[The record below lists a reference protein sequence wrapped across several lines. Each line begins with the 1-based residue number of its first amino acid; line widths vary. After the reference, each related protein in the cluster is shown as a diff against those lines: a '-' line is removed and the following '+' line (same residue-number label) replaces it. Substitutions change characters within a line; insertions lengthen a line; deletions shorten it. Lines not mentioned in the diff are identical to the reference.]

1 MARRKNDVREIAE
14 ILWEHHYTL
23 LNTPVSAIRNI
34 WDDFVDGTLY
44 PWIAEEH
51 DITLDV
57 LLDAICLLTKRVT
70 DENMNTLAIDA
81 QWRGAERVGR

>member
-1 MARRKNDVREIAE
+1 MRRRKKDAHEIAE

-44 PWIAEEH
+44 PWVTEEYG
-51 DITLDV
+51 ITLET
-57 LLDAICLLTKRVT
+57 LLDALCILTQGIS
-70 DENMNTLAIDA
+70 DENRDTLAVDA
-81 QWRGAERVGR
+81 YWSR